1 MSLEIK
7 VDILVKKLT
16 AIHKNLKKSPNR
28 KFLKTTLV
36 NKLRESKI
44 IHDKLLEL
52 LEEDKFLVTAVR
64 KIYSE
69 LTDFINCRLE
79 LDTHLIKFKT
89 VAQAILFAIKLNKVI
104 QVKMA
109 NNLEIIKVIGS
120 LVPSYDGSTEKLDSV
135 VAALTAINTLI
146 NDDNRALAI
155 QVVLSK
161 LEGKA
166 RSAVGQNPADITTII
181 DRLKQKCFKP
191 DQPDVI
197 IAKLNA
203 TRQTNE
209 LETFTN
215 QIERLALELE
225 KAYIAEGI
233 PIDAAT
239 KISTKAAVKSL
250 TAGIK
255 NNETK
260 LILKAGQFETLSAAV
275 GKAAENEST
284 EKPQNVYQIQTR
296 FSGRGRGNG
305 QGNGRGN
312 WRGNRGYHNQTQ
324 RNYPNYQNSTY
335 SNYQTNSYPQQR
347 GNNNR
352 GRGYQR
358 HPQQRR
364 NWPQQGNFNPNYAM
378 FYANTD
384 QNQQQNPNN
393 MIQQQSNHQI
403 PNQPQAQSLYS
414 QQASPTTQQMANF
427 LGSQYGARL
436 Q

>member
-1 MSLEIK
+1 MVKTLLISL
-7 VDILVKKLT
+7 
-16 AIHKNLKKSPNR
+16 N
-28 KFLKTTLV
+28 
-36 NKLRESKI
+36 
-44 IHDKLLEL
+44 
-52 LEEDKFLVTAVR
+52 
-64 KIYSE
+64 
-69 LTDFINCRLE
+69 
-79 LDTHLIKFKT
+79 
-89 VAQAILFAIKLNKVI
+89 
-104 QVKMA
+104 
-109 NNLEIIKVIGS
+109 G
-120 LVPSYDGSTEKLDSV
+120 
-135 VAALTAINTLI
+135 
-146 NDDNRALAI
+146 
-155 QVVLSK
+155 
-161 LEGKA
+161 
-166 RSAVGQNPADITTII
+166 
-181 DRLKQKCFKP
+181 LKQKCFKP

-203 TRQTNE
+203 TKQTNE

-250 TAGIK
+250 MAGIK

-284 EKPQNVYQIQTR
+284 EKTHNVFQIQTR

-305 QGNGRGN
+305 RVNGRGN
-312 WRGNRGYHNQTQ
+312 WQGNRGYHNQSR

-335 SNYQTNSYPQQR
+335 SNYQNNSYPQQR
-347 GNNNR
+347 GNNNK

-358 HPQQRR
+358 HPQQRG
-364 NWPQQGNFNPNYAM
+364 NWPQQGNFNPNYAIY
-378 FYANTD
+378 YAD

-393 MIQQQSNHQI
+393 MIQQQSNQQI
-403 PNQPQAQSLYS
+403 PNPPQAHSLYS

-427 LGSQYGARL
+427 LGSQYGARS